1 MNHESHKERLK
12 NYSERTGHKVEY
24 HDGGVDNESVEQ
36 YAARLKT
43 EDAKYRELHHQRRQ
57 GETEEQHKKRMDVK
71 TQPNLRNQPKR
82 I

>member
-24 HDGGVDNESVEQ
+24 HDGGSVQ
-36 YAARLKT
+36 NDSMKGFAPDDLNQDKFNAKT
-43 EDAKYRELHHQRRQ
+43 KKKSLQDKMNKAPEYNRR
-57 GETEEQHKKRMDVK
+57 
-71 TQPNLRNQPKR
+71 PNLRNQPVR